1 MDLKVLIVED
11 SPDDLELLLIELRRG
26 GYIPQY
32 RCVVNRLDM
41 EQALDEQE
49 WDLILSD
56 YSLPAFSGPAALEV
70 WKKRGL
76 DIPFIV
82 VSGMI
87 GEETAVEMMKA
98 GASDYLMKGR
108 LARLAP
114 AIDRELRE
122 TQTRRER
129 RIAEASLRQSEQKF
143 SLFMDVIPVQVF
155 IVDQNHRLMYANR
168 MIQNLLPGRE
178 LHGAQPMDLFAPE
191 LSEKAEEAYQR
202 ILDGEV
208 FRNLQSVDMED
219 GKHTLEVLMF
229 PIPGGQAGNLVGGIG
244 LDVTE
249 RLRSEQAVK
258 QANQEL
264 AHAYD
269 ATLQGWSRAL
279 ELWESETA
287 GHSQRVVSMTLE
299 LAGALGVPEE
309 DMVHLRRGALL
320 HDIGKMGVPDSI
332 LRKPGPL
339 SSDEWVVMRMHPTF
353 ANQVLEP
360 IDFLGKAREIPYS
373 HHERWDGSGYPQG
386 LAGEDIPLGARIF
399 AVIDVWD
406 ALISTRP
413 YRPAWSHAAA
423 RAYIQEQS
431 GKQFDPRV
439 VGAFLAML
447 EKKGA

>member
-1 MDLKVLIVED
+1 
-11 SPDDLELLLIELRRG
+11 
-26 GYIPQY
+26 
-32 RCVVNRLDM
+32 
-41 EQALDEQE
+41 
-49 WDLILSD
+49 
-56 YSLPAFSGPAALEV
+56 
-70 WKKRGL
+70 
-76 DIPFIV
+76 
-82 VSGMI
+82 
-87 GEETAVEMMKA
+87 
-98 GASDYLMKGR
+98 
-108 LARLAP
+108 
-114 AIDRELRE
+114 
-122 TQTRRER
+122 
-129 RIAEASLRQSEQKF
+129 
-143 SLFMDVIPVQVF
+143 MDVIPVQVF

-178 LHGAQPMDLFAPE
+178 LHGAQPMDLFAPD

-299 LAGALGVPEE
+299 LAGALGMPEE

-360 IDFLGKAREIPYS
+360 IDFLGRAREIPYS

>member
-1 MDLKVLIVED
+1 
-11 SPDDLELLLIELRRG
+11 
-26 GYIPQY
+26 
-32 RCVVNRLDM
+32 
-41 EQALDEQE
+41 
-49 WDLILSD
+49 
-56 YSLPAFSGPAALEV
+56 
-70 WKKRGL
+70 
-76 DIPFIV
+76 
-82 VSGMI
+82 
-87 GEETAVEMMKA
+87 
-98 GASDYLMKGR
+98 
-108 LARLAP
+108 
-114 AIDRELRE
+114 
-122 TQTRRER
+122 
-129 RIAEASLRQSEQKF
+129 
-143 SLFMDVIPVQVF
+143 
-155 IVDQNHRLMYANR
+155 MYANR
-168 MIQNLLPGRE
+168 MIQNLLPGKE
-178 LHGAQPMDLFAPE
+178 LLGAQPMDLFNSE
-191 LSEKAEEAYQR
+191 LSAKAEAAYQR
-202 ILDGEV
+202 ILKGEV
-208 FRNLQSVDMED
+208 SRSLQSVDMED
-219 GKHTLEVLMF
+219 GRHTLEILMF

-258 QANQEL
+258 QANEEL

-287 GHSQRVVSMTLE
+287 GHSHRVVSMTLE
-299 LAGALGVPEE
+299 LAHALGVPEE
-309 DMVHLRRGALL
+309 DIVHLRRGALL

-386 LAGEDIPLGARIF
+386 LSGEDIPLGARIF

-447 EKKGA
+447 EKMDD